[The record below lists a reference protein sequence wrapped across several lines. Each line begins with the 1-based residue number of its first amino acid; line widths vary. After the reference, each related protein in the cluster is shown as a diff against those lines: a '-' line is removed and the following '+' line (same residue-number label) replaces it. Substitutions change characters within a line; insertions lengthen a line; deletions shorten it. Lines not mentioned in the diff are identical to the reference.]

1 MKTVRLT
8 AASFAFAL
16 VFAISAFAQVPATA
30 TVKVMFINTEV
41 FKTKDGITKYTAAA
55 AALDREFEV
64 PRAEIRTMMARHDTL
79 AKEVQALDDQITKAT
94 GNKDALIKQFDAKV
108 EEGRTLEV
116 QIKRRQEDG
125 KNKYD
130 RRQAEVMDP
139 IRQDIG
145 RALDDFARQRGYAV
159 IFDSSKMT
167 QAILVYDV
175 AKADVTKDFIA
186 YYNTRPATATKP

>member
-1 MKTVRLT
+1 MKTVLLIAVT
-8 AASFAFAL
+8 LMFA
-16 VFAISAFAQVPATA
+16 VSAFAQGTATA

-41 FKTKDGITKYTAAA
+41 FKTKEGIAKYTAAA

-64 PRAEIRTMMARHDTL
+64 PRSEIRTMLTRHDTL
-79 AKEVQALDDQITKAT
+79 AKELTALQDQINKAT
-94 GNKDALIKQFDAKV
+94 GNKDALLKQFDAKV
-108 EEGRTLEV
+108 EEGQTLEV
-116 QIKRRQEDG
+116 QIKRKQEDG
-125 KNKYD
+125 KNKYE
-130 RRQAEVMDP
+130 RRQTEVMDP

-159 IFDSSKMT
+159 ILDSSKLT

-186 YYNTRPATATKP
+186 FYNARAAAAPKP